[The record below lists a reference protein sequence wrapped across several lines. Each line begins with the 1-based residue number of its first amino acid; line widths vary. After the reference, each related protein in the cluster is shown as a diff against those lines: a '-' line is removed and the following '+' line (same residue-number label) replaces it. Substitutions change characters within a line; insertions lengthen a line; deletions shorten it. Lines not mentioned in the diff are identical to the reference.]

1 MNPFDMMKN
10 LQQMQ
15 QTMQEM
21 QAKVATIRVEGHA
34 GGDMVRVLLDGT
46 FAVLSVTIDPT
57 LLKTENALMVQ
68 DLVVAAIADAHSK
81 LKEIL
86 AREMGSAAG
95 GLSFLNQFLGR

>member
-21 QAKVATIRVEGHA
+21 QAKVAEIRVEGRS

-46 FAVLSVTIDPT
+46 FAVLGVTIDPEI
-57 LLKTENALMVQ
+57 LKSENAVMIQ
-68 DLVVAAIADAHSK
+68 DLITSAIADGHTK